1 MIHCVYTETEK
12 PVKPGLGQ
20 VQRPCFNLD
29 WMTNQ
34 PYITR
39 EELAGN
45 QCVCPPI
52 LHQYSVS
59 FAHHMPVVFA
69 VFLSFLFFPFP
80 PPSHPLSIFSLS
92 LQCGSLKAHC
102 RQHLYFKDTF
112 VSLLCIQMIRLA
124 GRRMQ
129 LWRREGWRERREKR
143 WRVGF
148 WSQVSLRGDLYGPI
162 TNGGMHS

>member
-1 MIHCVYTETEK
+1 MLQ
-12 PVKPGLGQ
+12 PGLDDKSA
-20 VQRPCFNLD
+20 VHNQRRTSRKSMCLSTYPTSIQCLICSPYACCF
-29 WMTNQ
+29 
-34 PYITR
+34 
-39 EELAGN
+39 
-45 QCVCPPI
+45 CC
-52 LHQYSVS
+52 
-59 FAHHMPVVFA
+59 
-69 VFLSFLFFPFP
+69 LSLLLVLSLF

>member
-1 MIHCVYTETEK
+1 MIRCVYTETEK

-59 FAHHMPVVFA
+59 FAHHMPGVFA
-69 VFLSFLFFPFP
+69 VFLYFLFFPFSP
-80 PPSHPLSIFSLS
+80 PLILS
-92 LQCGSLKAHC
+92 LFSRSLCSVVLWKHTADSISILRTPLFLCFVFKWSGSQAEGC
-102 RQHLYFKDTF
+102 NSGDGRDGG
-112 VSLLCIQMIRLA
+112 RG
-124 GRRMQ
+124 GRR
-129 LWRREGWRERREKR
+129 
-143 WRVGF
+143 
-148 WSQVSLRGDLYGPI
+148 
-162 TNGGMHS
+162 GGELAFGVRFPLEEIFTGR